1 MTVTNTTGM
10 KTRVKEIMTTQVVAV
25 KLGASFKE
33 MAARLRENRISAFP
47 VIDDDGRVIGV
58 VSEADLLAKEVLD
71 ADQAGTITAM
81 LHRGEQGKADGL
93 TAHDLMTHPAV
104 TVTPDDSVEQA
115 ARLMYTLQVK
125 RLPVIDHGGVLVGII
140 SRTDVLAVYDRPDDE
155 IRQEIIG
162 NVIVPGLLQDPDQLT
177 VSVQAGVVTLTG
189 SPESVVL
196 GHDLVR
202 KIRHVQGVVAVHDFL
217 SYPAAY
223 PVVAGPAC

>member
-1 MTVTNTTGM
+1 M
-10 KTRVKEIMTTQVVAV
+10 
-25 KLGASFKE
+25 
-33 MAARLRENRISAFP
+33 
-47 VIDDDGRVIGV
+47 
-58 VSEADLLAKEVLD
+58 
-71 ADQAGTITAM
+71 
-81 LHRGEQGKADGL
+81 
-93 TAHDLMTHPAV
+93 
-104 TVTPDDSVEQA
+104 
-115 ARLMYTLQVK
+115 
-125 RLPVIDHGGVLVGII
+125 
-140 SRTDVLAVYDRPDDE
+140 LAVYDRPDDE

-202 KIRHVQGVVAVHDFL
+202 KIRHVQGVVAVHGLL